1 MKRFPSKTAP
11 ETMRT
16 HRRVLALMVISLAM
30 LLLPLGEAYGQWF
43 LFGRAQRHYRKCVE
57 LYEAKQRAEA
67 RECIHEFFS
76 EYPHSRWVEHLQFL
90 DADME
95 TNVNEAMV
103 KFRRFLI
110 EFPTG
115 PYSAKAGFSLA
126 EIYELKGDLA
136 GALKHYSQVYLHPEA
151 NGLKAEAGLRMAK
164 CMLLNGDTQS
174 AKRHLEV
181 YLAIY
186 RDEPWRTRARELHAD
201 ALYQEGEFLQAQNE
215 YRGII
220 SDIPSPEQ
228 ASPRCYIRIAEIY
241 EDSGDYDAAFQAYRR
256 FLTVFSDAIQR
267 QSAERKVAELASRLK
282 VDLSVSDRAHIVEAG
297 IFKAEP
303 EAMGLI
309 ARLRKLGYKA
319 YVVTRKED
327 HGEVLSVRLGPYESR
342 DSALAV
348 ADRLNKEAGLKVTL
362 LPQGGLF

>member
-1 MKRFPSKTAP
+1 MK
-11 ETMRT
+11 T
-16 HRRVLALMVISLAM
+16 HRRALALMLVSLAM
-30 LLLPLGEAYGQWF
+30 LLLPFGEAYGQWF

-67 RECIHEFFS
+67 RECIQEFFS

-90 DADME
+90 DAMME
-95 TNVNEAMV
+95 TNVDDAMV

-115 PYSAKAGFSLA
+115 PYSVQAHFSLA
-126 EIYELKGDLA
+126 EIYELKGDRA
-136 GALKHYSQVYLHPEA
+136 RALKHYSQVYVSPEA
-151 NGLKAEAGLRMAK
+151 DGLKAEAGLRMAK
-164 CMLLNGDTQS
+164 CMLLDGDTES
-174 AKRHLEV
+174 AKRHLGV

-201 ALYQEGEFLQAQNE
+201 ALYQEGKFLEAQNE
-215 YRGII
+215 YRGVI
-220 SDIPSPEQ
+220 SDVASPEQ

-241 EDSGDYDAAFQAYRR
+241 EQSGDYDAAFQAYRR
-256 FLTVFSDAIQR
+256 FLSVFPDAIQR
-267 QSAERKVAELASRLK
+267 QSVGQKLAGLASRLK
-282 VDLSVSDRAHIVEAG
+282 VDLSVSNRAHIIEAG
-297 IFKAEP
+297 TFKAEP

-319 YVVTRKED
+319 YVVTRKGD
-327 HGEVLSVRLGPYESR
+327 RGEVLSVRLGPYESR